1 MGLPKVTYGNYNYGQ
16 YANPKAIQYKGG
28 LGEGLAGGAQAIAST
43 IAQSRKEQKE
53 EGKKK
58 DEKLKKIDID
68 SITKAGAY
76 GSKMKQAAGK
86 SFAIKENKKYI
97 RQLKKDFGE
106 NEKQFALQGSAYA
119 DEYSEKKDYFE
130 NILNELIQFRNHA
143 TTALQGSDL
152 DIKDIRNNPENLAR
166 WQQKKAIENGLFTFG
181 TNEGTRGLQITFS
194 TNGEPATLLASDI
207 YSDAKSLT
215 PQAAYSN
222 SMNSTFQEEVEN
234 SFKNFRGV
242 EGVTIQ
248 DKKDINNII
257 HSRLN
262 FSGAENEI
270 KNYLQSSSSITKI
283 MKDPTFD
290 NETYYE
296 DILGL
301 ENYEGTEDEDK
312 LIVEGLANDMFE
324 QAKKLNRPVS
334 SYTYTAPP
342 STAVP
347 KTKVINFLDTVQA
360 TPTTKTKYKTLL
372 NTYEGFIVEKDGK
385 QLTGR
390 EVGALDM
397 IKQVK
402 SADQFKYGTNLTDVL
417 TNEELIK
424 EIDLAL
430 SENEEDRK
438 KSILRTGK
446 GKVVSKYNR
455 YDKNLK
461 SNLLKLRDKLGILEG
476 SDMKAQGIGKAYQ
489 LTVIDDGDN
498 SFLVPEFDSN
508 GNFKPM
514 LEIDNNTSL
523 DSHTKV
529 LSLLP
534 NVGTGNTGV
543 KLTTEIYDIVGRY
556 NSYNK

>member
-28 LGEGLAGGAQAIAST
+28 LGEGLAGGALAVANT

-53 EGKKK
+53 EGKKE

-68 SITKAGAY
+68 SINKAGVF
-76 GSKMKQAAGK
+76 GSQMKKAAGK

-119 DEYSEKKDYFE
+119 DEYSEKKDFFE

-143 TTALQGSDL
+143 TTALKGSDL
-152 DIKDIRNNPENLAR
+152 DIKDIRNNSANLAR
-166 WQQKKAIENGLFTFG
+166 YQQRKAIENGLFTFG
-181 TNEGTRGLQITFS
+181 TNEGTQGLQVTFS

-215 PQAAYSN
+215 PQASYSN

-234 SFKNFRGV
+234 AFRNFRGV
-242 EGVTIQ
+242 EGITID
-248 DKKDINNII
+248 DKTPIGNKIY
-257 HSRLN
+257 SRLN
-262 FSGAENEI
+262 FKGAEKEI
-270 KNYLQSSSSITKI
+270 KNYLKSSSSITKI

-312 LIVEGLANDMFE
+312 LIVEGLVNDMFK
-324 QAKKLNRPVS
+324 QAEDLNKSVD
-334 SYTYTAPP
+334 SYTVTNTNTTP
-342 STAVP
+342 TGTT
-347 KTKVINFLDTVQA
+347 TKVTNFLDTVQA

-372 NTYEGFIVEKDGK
+372 DTYDGFTVEKDGK

-390 EVGALDM
+390 NVGALDM

-424 EIDLAL
+424 EINLAL
-430 SENEEDRK
+430 SDDKGTRET
-438 KSILRTGK
+438 SILRT
-446 GKVVSKYNR
+446 
-455 YDKNLK
+455 KNGNSVKNAKNGRLRKKLEALK
-461 SNLLKLRDKLGILEG
+461 NKL
-476 SDMKAQGIGKAYQ
+476 AAGIGDESKMKAYQ

>member
-28 LGEGLAGGAQAIAST
+28 LGEGLARGAQAIAST

-53 EGKKK
+53 EGKKE

-68 SITKAGAY
+68 SINKAGVY
-76 GSKMKQAAGK
+76 GSQMKKAAGK

-166 WQQKKAIENGLFTFG
+166 WQQRKAIENGLFTFG
-181 TNEGTRGLQITFS
+181 TNEDTKGLQISFS

-222 SMNSTFQEEVEN
+222 SMNSTFQKEVN
-234 SFKNFRGV
+234 DSFSNLRGV
-242 EGVTIQ
+242 EGITID
-248 DKKDINNII
+248 DKTPISNKIY
-257 HSRLN
+257 SRLD
-262 FSGAENEI
+262 FSGAENQI
-270 KNYLQSSSSITKI
+270 KNYFQSSQSITKI

-290 NETYYE
+290 KETYYE

-334 SYTYTAPP
+334 SYTYTASP
-342 STAVP
+342 STTVS
-347 KTKVINFLDTVQA
+347 KTKVTNFLDTVQA
-360 TPTTKTKYKTLL
+360 TPTVKTKYKTLL
-372 NTYEGFIVEKDGK
+372 DTYDGFVVEKDGK

-390 EVGALDM
+390 DVGALDM

-402 SADQFKYGTNLTDVL
+402 QADQFKYGTNLSDIL
-417 TNEELIK
+417 TSEDLIK
-424 EIDLAL
+424 EINLAL
-430 SENEEDRK
+430 SDDK
-438 KSILRTGK
+438 KTRETSILRTKTGY
-446 GKVVSKYNR
+446 GV
-455 YDKNLK
+455 KNARSGTLRKKLEALK
-461 SNLLKLRDKLGILEG
+461 NKL
-476 SDMKAQGIGKAYQ
+476 AAGIGDESKMKAYQ
-489 LTVIDDGDN
+489 LTVIDDGNN

-534 NVGTGNTGV
+534 NVGTGKTGI

>member
-28 LGEGLAGGAQAIAST
+28 LGEGLAGGAQTIANT

-53 EGKKK
+53 EGKKE
-58 DEKLKKIDID
+58 DEKLKKINID
-68 SITKAGAY
+68 SISKAGIF
-76 GSKMKQAAGK
+76 GSQMKKAAGK

-119 DEYSEKKDYFE
+119 DEYSEKKDFFE
-130 NILNELIQFRNHA
+130 NILNELIEFRNHA
-143 TTALQGSDL
+143 TTALKGSDL
-152 DIKDIRNNPENLAR
+152 DIKDIRNNPANLAR
-166 WQQKKAIENGLFTFG
+166 YQQRKAIENGLFTFG

-222 SMNSTFQEEVEN
+222 SMNSTFQEEVEDA
-234 SFKNFRGV
+234 FQNFRGV

-248 DKKDINNII
+248 DKKATNNRI

-262 FSGAENEI
+262 FEGAEKEI

-324 QAKKLNRPVS
+324 QAKKLNKSVS
-334 SYTYTAPP
+334 SYTYSPSTTTAPP
-342 STAVP
+342 TEIGKFV
-347 KTKVINFLDTVQA
+347 KTLGLTPMKERDYTNLYETVQ
-360 TPTTKTKYKTLL
+360 
-372 NTYEGFIVEKDGK
+372 GFTVERGGK
-385 QLTGR
+385 QLTGKD
-390 EVGALDM
+390 VGAVDM
-397 IKQVK
+397 IKQIK
-402 SADQFKYGTNLTDVL
+402 GADEFKYGTNLTDVL
-417 TNEELIK
+417 TNEELKK

-446 GKVVSKYNR
+446 GKVVSKYKR

-461 SNLLKLRDKLGILEG
+461 SHLLKLRDKLGSLEKD
-476 SDMKAQGIGKAYQ
+476 DMKAQGLGKAYQ
-489 LTVIDDGDN
+489 LKVIGKDDN
-498 SFLVPEFDSN
+498 SFLVPVFDSN

-514 LEIDNNTSL
+514 LEIDNDTSL
-523 DSHTKV
+523 DSHSKV
-529 LSLLP
+529 FSLTP
-534 NVGTGNTGV
+534 SIGTGNSGIR
-543 KLTTEIYDIVGRY
+543 TTSEIYSALGKFY
-556 NSYNK
+556 KSY

>member
-28 LGEGLAGGAQAIAST
+28 LGEGLAGGAQAIANT

-53 EGKKK
+53 EGKKE

-68 SITKAGAY
+68 SINKAGDY
-76 GSKMKQAAGK
+76 GSRMKKAAGK

-119 DEYSEKKDYFE
+119 DEYSEKKDFFE
-130 NILNELIQFRNHA
+130 NILNELIEFRNHA
-143 TTALQGSDL
+143 TTALKGSDL
-152 DIKDIRNNPENLAR
+152 DIKDIRNNPGNLAR
-166 WQQKKAIENGLFTFG
+166 YQQRKAIENGLFTFG

-222 SMNSTFQEEVEN
+222 SMNSTFQKEVN
-234 SFKNFRGV
+234 DSFTNLRGV
-242 EGVTIQ
+242 EGITID
-248 DKKDINNII
+248 DKTPISNKIY
-257 HSRLN
+257 SRLD
-262 FSGAENEI
+262 FSGAENQI
-270 KNYLQSSSSITKI
+270 KNYFQSSQSITKI

-290 NETYYE
+290 KETYYE

-301 ENYEGTEDEDK
+301 QNYEGTEEEDK
-312 LIVEGLANDMFE
+312 LIVEGLANDMFD

-334 SYTYTAPP
+334 SYTYSP
-342 STAVP
+342 STTTTPQTEIGKFV
-347 KTKVINFLDTVQA
+347 KTLGLTPTKERDYTNLYETVQ
-360 TPTTKTKYKTLL
+360 
-372 NTYEGFIVEKDGK
+372 GFTVERGGK
-385 QLTGR
+385 QLTGKD
-390 EVGALDM
+390 VGAVDM
-397 IKQVK
+397 IKQIKV
-402 SADQFKYGTNLTDVL
+402 ADEFKYGTNLTDVL
-417 TNEELIK
+417 TNEELKK

-446 GKVVSKYNR
+446 GKVVSVYKK

-461 SNLLKLRDKLGILEG
+461 SHLLKLRDKLESLEG
-476 SDMKAQGIGKAYQ
+476 DDMKAQGIAKAYQ
-489 LTVIDDGDN
+489 LKVIEKGDN
-498 SFLVPEFDSN
+498 SFLVPAFDNN

-514 LEIDNNTSL
+514 LEIDNDTSL
-523 DSHTKV
+523 DSHSKV
-529 LSLLP
+529 FSLTP
-534 NVGTGNTGV
+534 SIGTGNSGIR
-543 KLTTEIYDIVGRY
+543 TTSEIYGALGKFY
-556 NSYNK
+556 KSY

>member
-28 LGEGLAGGAQAIAST
+28 LGEGLAGGAQAIASA

-53 EGKKK
+53 EGKKE

-68 SITKAGAY
+68 SINKAGDY
-76 GSKMKQAAGK
+76 GSRMKKAAGK
-86 SFAIKENKKYI
+86 AFAIKENKKYI

-119 DEYSEKKDYFE
+119 DEYSEKKDFFE
-130 NILNELIQFRNHA
+130 NILNELIEFRNHA
-143 TTALQGSDL
+143 TTALKGSDL
-152 DIKDIRNNPENLAR
+152 GIKDIRNNPENLAR
-166 WQQKKAIENGLFTFG
+166 WQQRKAIENGLFTFG
-181 TNEGTRGLQITFS
+181 TNEGTKGLQVSFS

-222 SMNSTFQEEVEN
+222 SMNSTFQKEVN
-234 SFKNFRGV
+234 DSFTNLRGV
-242 EGVTIQ
+242 EGITID
-248 DKKDINNII
+248 DKTPISNKIY
-257 HSRLN
+257 SRLD
-262 FSGAENEI
+262 FSGAENQI
-270 KNYLQSSSSITKI
+270 KNYFQSSQSITKI

-290 NETYYE
+290 KETYYE

-301 ENYEGTEDEDK
+301 ENYEGTEEEDK
-312 LIVEGLANDMFE
+312 LIVEGLANDMFD

-334 SYTYTAPP
+334 SYTAP
-342 STAVP
+342 STDTSSP
-347 KTKVINFLDTVQA
+347 SSLTKVTNFLNTVQA
-360 TPTTKTKYKTLL
+360 THTTKTKYKTLL
-372 NTYEGFIVEKDGK
+372 DTYDGFTVEKDGK
-385 QLTGR
+385 QLKGR
-390 EVGALDM
+390 DVNALDM

-402 SADQFKYGTNLTDVL
+402 QADQFKYGTNRTDVL

-424 EIDLAL
+424 EINLAL
-430 SENEEDRK
+430 SDDKETRET
-438 KSILRTGK
+438 SILRTKTGY
-446 GKVVSKYNR
+446 GV
-455 YDKNLK
+455 KNARSGRLRKKLEALK
-461 SNLLKLRDKLGILEG
+461 NKL
-476 SDMKAQGIGKAYQ
+476 AAGIGDESKMKAYQ
-489 LTVIDDGDN
+489 LKVIDNGDN

-508 GNFKPM
+508 GNFNPM
-514 LEIDNNTSL
+514 LEINNNTSL

>member
-28 LGEGLAGGAQAIAST
+28 LGEGLAGGAQAIANT

-53 EGKKK
+53 EGKKE

-68 SITKAGAY
+68 SINKAGVY
-76 GSKMKQAAGK
+76 GSQMKKAAGK

-106 NEKQFALQGSAYA
+106 NEKQFGLQGSTYA

-130 NILNELIQFRNHA
+130 NILNELIEFRNHA
-143 TTALQGSDL
+143 TTALKGSDL
-152 DIKDIRNNPENLAR
+152 DIKDIRNNSADLAR
-166 WQQKKAIENGLFTFG
+166 YQQRKAIENGLFTFG
-181 TNEGTRGLQITFS
+181 TNEGTKGLQISFS

-222 SMNSTFQEEVEN
+222 SMNSTFQKEVEN
-234 SFKNFRGV
+234 SFNNFRGV
-242 EGVTIQ
+242 EGITIDDQ
-248 DKKDINNII
+248 KSIGNKIY
-257 HSRLN
+257 SRLN
-262 FSGAENEI
+262 FSGAKNEI

-301 ENYEGTEDEDK
+301 EDYQGTEEEDK

-334 SYTYTAPP
+334 SYTYIAPP
-342 STAVP
+342 STTVS
-347 KTKVINFLDTVQA
+347 KTKVTNFLDAVQA

-372 NTYEGFIVEKDGK
+372 DTYDGFTVKKDGK

-390 EVGALDM
+390 DVGALDM

-424 EIDLAL
+424 EINLAL
-430 SENEEDRK
+430 SDDKETRET
-438 KSILRTGK
+438 SILRTKAGY
-446 GKVVSKYNR
+446 GV
-455 YDKNLK
+455 KNARSGRLRKKLEALK
-461 SNLLKLRDKLGILEG
+461 NKL
-476 SDMKAQGIGKAYQ
+476 AAGIGDESKMKAYQ

>member
-28 LGEGLAGGAQAIAST
+28 LGEGLAGGAQTIANT

-53 EGKKK
+53 EGKKE
-58 DEKLKKIDID
+58 DEKLKKINID
-68 SITKAGAY
+68 SISKAGIF
-76 GSKMKQAAGK
+76 GSQMKKAAGK

-119 DEYSEKKDYFE
+119 DEYSEKKDFFE
-130 NILNELIQFRNHA
+130 NILNELIEFRNHA
-143 TTALQGSDL
+143 TTALKGSDL
-152 DIKDIRNNPENLAR
+152 DIKDIRNNTANLAR
-166 WQQKKAIENGLFTFG
+166 YQQRKAIENGLFTFG

-222 SMNSTFQEEVEN
+222 SMNSTFQEEVEDA
-234 SFKNFRGV
+234 FQNFRGV

-248 DKKDINNII
+248 DKKATNNRI

-262 FSGAENEI
+262 FEGAEKEI

-324 QAKKLNRPVS
+324 QAKKLNKSVS
-334 SYTYTAPP
+334 SYTYSPSTTTAPP
-342 STAVP
+342 TEIGKFV
-347 KTKVINFLDTVQA
+347 KTLGLTPMKERDYTNLYETVQ
-360 TPTTKTKYKTLL
+360 
-372 NTYEGFIVEKDGK
+372 GFTVERGGK
-385 QLTGR
+385 QLTGKD
-390 EVGALDM
+390 VGAVDM
-397 IKQVK
+397 IKQIK
-402 SADQFKYGTNLTDVL
+402 GADEFKYGTNLTDVL
-417 TNEELIK
+417 TNEELKK

-446 GKVVSKYNR
+446 GKVVSKYKR

-461 SNLLKLRDKLGILEG
+461 SHLLKLRDKLGSLEKD
-476 SDMKAQGIGKAYQ
+476 DMKAQGLGKAYQ
-489 LTVIDDGDN
+489 LKVIGKDDN
-498 SFLVPEFDSN
+498 SFLVPVFDSN

-514 LEIDNNTSL
+514 LEIDNDTSL
-523 DSHTKV
+523 DSHSKV
-529 LSLLP
+529 FSLTP
-534 NVGTGNTGV
+534 SIGTGNSGIR
-543 KLTTEIYDIVGRY
+543 TTPEIYSALGKFY
-556 NSYNK
+556 KSY